1 MIGVDTNVLIRVFID
16 DDPDQTTA
24 ARQLVAGAAPGGLLI
39 SIIVLVEFVW
49 TLRAIFKVD
58 KTDLANALDG
68 ILTRTAFVVEDR
80 PDVEAALQRY
90 KSAKIDISD
99 VLIAARNRRL
109 GALRTVSFDRGAI
122 RNALFEPLTP

>member
-1 MIGVDTNVLIRVFID
+1 MIGVDTNVLIQVFID

-58 KTDLANALDG
+58 T
-68 ILTRTAFVVEDR
+68 
-80 PDVEAALQRY
+80 
-90 KSAKIDISD
+90 ISD
-99 VLIAARNRRL
+99 YQARTRVLQK
-109 GALRTVSFDRGAI
+109 T
-122 RNALFEPLTP
+122 